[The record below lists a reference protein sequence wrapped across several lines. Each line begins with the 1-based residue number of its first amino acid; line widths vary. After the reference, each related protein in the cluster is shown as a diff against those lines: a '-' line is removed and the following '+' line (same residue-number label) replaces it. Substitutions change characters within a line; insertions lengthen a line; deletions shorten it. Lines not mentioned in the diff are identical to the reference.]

1 MKQNTLLLHKAA
13 APSASLTLRYLL
25 LQKRRVN
32 YDFPGK
38 KLTPGSERYD
48 WSQEVVPGGCALRT
62 RSRAFRAKV
71 HYDDANLPVGFCA
84 LAIVAGSTVRSA
96 ILPFTRWLYPGHRH
110 FLSSLAAPLAADEND
125 PRNSL
130 GLVISYRSSKHF
142 PKPSTLCSA
151 CDSQE
156 VSLLLFPRCTFDVA
170 STNAGG

>member
-1 MKQNTLLLHKAA
+1 MTFQAKSSHREARDMTGA
-13 APSASLTLRYLL
+13 
-25 LQKRRVN
+25 RR
-32 YDFPGK
+32 
-38 KLTPGSERYD
+38 
-48 WSQEVVPGGCALRT
+48 W
-62 RSRAFRAKV
+62 FRAGVPYVQEAERSGKV

-130 GLVISYRSSKHF
+130 GLVLSYRSSKHF